1 MTTQTVMI
9 LVGAVAVI
17 GLLWVLFKRGVLGGA
32 KVQDSTAG
40 TAKQ

>member
-17 GLLWVLFKRGVLGGA
+17 GVLVVLFKRGVLGGA
-32 KVQDSTAG
+32 KVQDSAASSG
-40 TAKQ
+40 KQ